1 MVESSLPLKTRA
13 LATALLLATATAC
26 ARKAIPPTSL
36 FPLGQAW
43 RTPVASG
50 VDGAL
55 AVDAD
60 RVYFVSGGAVH
71 ALRLTDGA
79 PAWTAENRAGVLTAA
94 ADLLVV
100 REPTGIVWALDPRTG
115 SARWKVASQIAGSVP
130 ATVDRDRVL
139 VVGDGIA
146 VLEAS
151 SGRAVF
157 TAAGEP
163 KVTAPPTVSGA
174 LLVTGEADGSVRAR
188 DAATGAPRWTY
199 ATGGGALQAAALDD
213 AGKRLFVG
221 TAARGFV
228 ALHADKGSR
237 DWRWKVGADVP
248 GAAAF
253 AGDLVLFA
261 SNEAVLYGMRRGGNL
276 SWRAPLPSRPR
287 SIPMVFGTS
296 VLVACHGLR
305 PSESL
310 LVGFDARNGRRLGDL
325 KTPAELKAAPVASGG
340 TLVAALRDGTVV
352 GWRLPVEEV
361 PEKPAPTGSSP
372 KSPKP

>member
-1 MVESSLPLKTRA
+1 LKIRA
-13 LATALLLATATAC
+13 LATALLTATLAAC
-26 ARKAIPPTSL
+26 ARKAIPPTPV

-43 RTPVASG
+43 RQPVAAG
-50 VDGAL
+50 VDGPL
-55 AVDAD
+55 AADAE
-60 RVYFVSGGAVH
+60 RIYFVSGGAVH
-71 ALRLTDGA
+71 ALRLADGA
-79 PAWTAENRAGVLTAA
+79 PAWTAPNRAGVLTVS

-100 REPTGIVWALDPRTG
+100 REPNGTVWALDPRTG
-115 SARWKVASQIAGSVP
+115 SARWKVGSGITGSVP
-130 ATVDRDRVL
+130 AVIDRDRVL
-139 VVGDGIA
+139 VAGDGIA
-146 VLEAS
+146 VLEAAG
-151 SGRAVF
+151 GRAVW

-163 KVTAPPTVSGA
+163 KVTAPPAVSGT
-174 LLVTGEADGSVRAR
+174 LLVTGESDGGIRAR
-188 DAATGAPRWTY
+188 DAATGSARWTY
-199 ATGGGALQAAALDD
+199 TTGGGALQAAALDD
-213 AGKRLFVG
+213 AGERLFVG

-253 AGDLVLFA
+253 AGRLVLFA
-261 SNEAVLYGMRRGGNL
+261 SNEAVLYGMHRGGNL

-287 SIPMVFGTS
+287 SIPLVFGTS

-325 KTPAELKAAPVASGG
+325 KTPAELKTAPVASGR

-352 GWRLPVEEV
+352 AWRLPEDEV
-361 PEKPAPTGSSP
+361 PEKPASTGPSP